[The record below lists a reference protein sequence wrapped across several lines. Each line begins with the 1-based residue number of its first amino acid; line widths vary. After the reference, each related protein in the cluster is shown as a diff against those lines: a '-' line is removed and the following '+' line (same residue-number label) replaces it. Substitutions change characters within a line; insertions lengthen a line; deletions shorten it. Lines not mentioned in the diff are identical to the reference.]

1 MTIAEAPPPP
11 VTMIRT
17 PEQPSGCPNDTA
29 PPFTFTLSFSNP
41 RILAFANPTT
51 AKASLNSK

>member
-1 MTIAEAPPPP
+1 
-11 VTMIRT
+11 MIRT

-29 PPFTFTLSFSNP
+29 PPFTFTLSFARP
-41 RILAFANPTT
+41 RILALANPTT